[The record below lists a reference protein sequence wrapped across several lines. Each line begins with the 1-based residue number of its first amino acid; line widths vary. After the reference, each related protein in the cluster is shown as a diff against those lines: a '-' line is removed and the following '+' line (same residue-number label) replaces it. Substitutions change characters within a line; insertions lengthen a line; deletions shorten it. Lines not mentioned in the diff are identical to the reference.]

1 MALVYLKLSIQSKY
15 LNQANGIIIKLAQPG
30 DDGKGNMKIKKRYK
44 RVSFMLTVVCGLS
57 RCKTDLQPEN
67 IYTS

>member
-44 RVSFMLTVVCGLS
+44 IVSFMLTVVCGLS